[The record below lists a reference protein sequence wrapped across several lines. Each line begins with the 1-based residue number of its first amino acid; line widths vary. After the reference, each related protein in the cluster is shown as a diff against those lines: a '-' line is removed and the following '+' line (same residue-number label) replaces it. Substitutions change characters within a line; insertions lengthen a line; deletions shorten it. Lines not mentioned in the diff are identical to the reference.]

1 MGDGFEIFNVPDNDA
16 GENKVNET
24 DDKKNKFHEIFRTV
38 CFLLI
43 LIVCSVILVFVVKT
57 YMIISGQSDLQ
68 QIIITDSGLGLA
80 DRNNY
85 VVDMPDGTVNVNQ
98 SETTTNNYI
107 NNVDLQNEA
116 LQNNL
121 NNAAPITQK
130 TTSQALP
137 EQTTT
142 AATTS
147 DRNGKININ
156 TASLEELMELDGIGE
171 KKAQA
176 IIDYRYEN
184 GNFNSVEEL
193 INVTGIGEKTLQ
205 KNIDR
210 ITVG

>member
-1 MGDGFEIFNVPDNDA
+1 MGDGFEIFDIPDNDK
-16 GENKVNET
+16 GENKE
-24 DDKKNKFHEIFRTV
+24 DKINNSDVKFHEILRTV

-43 LIVCSVILVFVVKT
+43 LIVCSIIMVFVVRT
-57 YMIISGQSDLQ
+57 YMIISEQSDHQ
-68 QIIITDSGLGLA
+68 QIVITDSGLGLA

-85 VVDMPDGTVNVNQ
+85 IVDMPSDTVIANQ
-98 SETTTNNYI
+98 FETTTYNHI
-107 NNVDLQNEA
+107 NNIA
-116 LQNNL
+116 LQNDENDVTPTTH
-121 NNAAPITQK
+121 N

-137 EQTTT
+137 EKTTT
-142 AATTS
+142 VVTTAVG
-147 DRNGKININ
+147 NGKININ

-171 KKAQA
+171 IKAQA
-176 IIDYRYEN
+176 IIDYRHEN

>member
-16 GENKVNET
+16 GENKVNEP

-107 NNVDLQNEA
+107 NNVDLHNEA

-121 NNAAPITQK
+121 NNVTPITQN